1 MASNW
6 QNRPMAPQPHLLARA
21 VLLIDGLS
29 FHYPQQ
35 PALFANWSARIFSGL
50 TLLRGGDGSGKTTL
64 LRLLAGDLRAQAGV
78 VQANGVRLQ
87 DAPGLY
93 QQQVFWVDVRSAAFD
108 QITPKD
114 YFKSLAARFT
124 KFDALVLPD
133 LLECLSL
140 VPHLD
145 KSMHMLSTGTR
156 RKVWLAAAFASGA
169 AVTLLDEPFAALDH
183 SSVAFVLELLK
194 DAATHPTRAF
204 MLADH
209 EAPSTVPLNQTID
222 LGG

>member
-1 MASNW
+1 MATQSH
-6 QNRPMAPQPHLLARA
+6 PLARA
-21 VLLIDGLS
+21 ALLVDGLS
-29 FHYPQQ
+29 FHYPRQ
-35 PALFANWSARIFSGL
+35 PALFANWSARIFCGL

-64 LRLLAGDLRAQAGV
+64 LRLLAGDLRAHAGV
-78 VQANGVRLQ
+78 VRANGVRLQ

-93 QQQVFWVDVRSAAFD
+93 QQQVFWVDVRSTAFD

-114 YFKSLAARFT
+114 YFKSLTARFAR
-124 KFDALVLPD
+124 FDSLVLPD

-169 AVTLLDEPFAALDH
+169 AVTLLDEPFAALDQSAIAFVMELLDDAAVH
-183 SSVAFVLELLK
+183 PGRAFVL
-194 DAATHPTRAF
+194 AH
-204 MLADH
+204 H
-209 EAPSTVPLNQTID
+209 EAPGQVPPNQTID

>member
-1 MASNW
+1 M
-6 QNRPMAPQPHLLARA
+6 
-21 VLLIDGLS
+21 
-29 FHYPQQ
+29 
-35 PALFANWSARIFSGL
+35 FANWSARIFSGV

-78 VQANGVRLQ
+78 VQVNGVRLH

-93 QQQVFWVDVRSAAFD
+93 QQQVFWVDVRSTAFD

-124 KFDALVLPD
+124 KFDPLVLPD

-169 AVTLLDEPFAALDH
+169 AVVLLDEPFAALDQSAIAFVMELLDDAAVH
-183 SSVAFVLELLK
+183 PGRAFVL
-194 DAATHPTRAF
+194 AH
-204 MLADH
+204 H
-209 EAPSTVPLNQTID
+209 EAPGRVPPNQTID